1 VRNSAVTGGGFRLWS
16 PRARLRAA
24 ALMAMVLGA
33 AIAAGVMP
41 GTAQAQVPP
50 ARALF
55 LNLDTVFTQSAVGKD
70 IRGQLEAML
79 SEIAAREEK
88 VIKDLDARQ
97 EVLTGQA
104 QTRPQAEVRKDWD
117 ALQAERQGQMSLF
130 QLERTAVQA
139 AAADARRKVNG
150 VLNEIMR
157 EVLRERGA
165 NMVLSVDAVLVG
177 GVDYD
182 ITNEVV
188 ARLDKQLPK
197 LKVERPKSPK

>member
-1 VRNSAVTGGGFRLWS
+1 MRNSAVTGGGFRLWS
-16 PRARLRAA
+16 PRATLRAA

-139 AAADARRKVNG
+139 AASDARRKVNG